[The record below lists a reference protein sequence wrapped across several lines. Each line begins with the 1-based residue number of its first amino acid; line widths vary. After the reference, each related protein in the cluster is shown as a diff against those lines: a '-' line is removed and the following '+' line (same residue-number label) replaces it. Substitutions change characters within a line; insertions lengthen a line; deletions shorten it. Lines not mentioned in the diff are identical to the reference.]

1 MKKKHIP
8 AINIHIGKI
17 LEDELQTKRISQLE
31 LSKSSGI
38 AKTIINEIIKG
49 KRNMNAEYAVR
60 LEISLGIDAEFWM
73 NYQSNYDIWKE
84 RKMVQIIIA
93 EAGKMGEN

>member
-8 AINIHIGKI
+8 SINIHIGKI
-17 LEDELQTKRISQLE
+17 LEDELQTKSISQLE

-93 EAGKMGEN
+93 EASKMG

>member
-93 EAGKMGEN
+93 EASKMG